1 VVRTCVVAVS
11 EAAAVVSV
19 CEFEFEFA
27 TSKIINVIVRDWC
40 AKIFS
45 IEVCF

>member
-19 CEFEFEFA
+19 CEFEFA
-27 TSKIINVIVRDWC
+27 TVTSKIINVIVQ
-40 AKIFS
+40 KVSLKYS
-45 IEVCF
+45 IERQF